1 MTGAEL
7 NAVLSEYGGNM
18 SRFCYSLCKNEYEA
32 EDLFQETCVKLLKS
46 GFAARSREET
56 LSFIY
61 RTCQSV
67 YRDNCRQIRRRA
79 KYEISGLDE
88 DFMENIPDNTPDSD
102 IYEDL
107 YHAVNKLPGKYKS
120 VIALVYFDGLSEKKS
135 AEILGIAEGTVKS
148 RLHKAKQLLK
158 KELLKNENYRR

>member
-7 NAVLSEYGGNM
+7 NTILCEYGGNM

-32 EDLFQETCVKLLKS
+32 DDLFQETCVKLLKS
-46 GFAARSREET
+46 DFAVNSQKET

-61 RTCQSV
+61 KTCQSV
-67 YRDNCRQIRRRA
+67 YRDNCRQIQRRA
-79 KYEISGLDE
+79 KYEISGLDT
-88 DFMENIPDNTPDSD
+88 DYVENIPDKTPDND
-102 IYEDL
+102 VYTDL

-120 VIALVYFDGLSEKKS
+120 VITLVYFDGLSEKKAS
-135 AEILGIAEGTVKS
+135 EILCIPQGTVKS

-158 KELLKNENYRR
+158 KELLKNENYR